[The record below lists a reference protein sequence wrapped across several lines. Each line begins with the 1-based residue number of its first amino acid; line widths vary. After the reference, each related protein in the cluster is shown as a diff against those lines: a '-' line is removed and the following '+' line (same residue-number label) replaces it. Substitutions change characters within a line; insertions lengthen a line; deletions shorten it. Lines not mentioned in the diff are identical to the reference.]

1 MLTLTFAEGE
11 APPDARG
18 GREAN
23 IWRDEH
29 GQICARG
36 FVAASG
42 RWMECPGLGV
52 FAFDARSTVVR
63 AWPAP
68 GTSRAEIHNRF
79 TRTLQPP
86 ILQAMGWQALHASG
100 IAGPDGSA
108 ALCGVSGSGKST
120 LAYALGQSG
129 FNQTADDGVVIRVG
143 RDGVFAH
150 PVPFAPKLRGAAAG
164 HFQLADPAPINATQR
179 QYLPLK
185 IIFMVHQDARRA
197 GAVHI
202 ERVRATAAFPALV
215 SHAHSFDPDEPASA
229 RQFADDYL
237 NVAARVPVFSLRY
250 HPDVAR
256 LAEVIDAVSLVAAEH
271 GVVPVRHE
279 ACLAEAA
286 QPRRRA
292 PAVP

>member
-42 RWMECPGLGV
+42 RWMDCPGLGV

-68 GTSRAEIHNRF
+68 GTSRAEIDNRF

-100 IAGPDGSA
+100 IAGPDGA
-108 ALCGVSGSGKST
+108 AAFCGVSGSGKST
-120 LAYALGQSG
+120 LAYALGQWG
-129 FNQTADDGVVIRVG
+129 FNQFADDGVVIRVG

-150 PVPFAPKLRGAAAG
+150 PVPFAPKLRGVAAR
-164 HFQLADPAPINATQR
+164 HFSLADPAPIHAAPR
-179 QYLPLK
+179 HYLPLR
-185 IIFMVHQDARRA
+185 IIFVVHQDARRA
-197 GAVHI
+197 GAVRI
-202 ERVRATAAFPALV
+202 ERVRATAAFLALV
-215 SHAHSFDPDEPASA
+215 SHAHSFDPDEPAMA

-237 NVAARVPVFSLRY
+237 NVAGRVPVYSLRY

-256 LAEVIDAVSLVAAEH
+256 LAEVIDEVSIVAADL
-271 GVVPVRHE
+271 GVVPVHQE
-279 ACLAEAA
+279 AC
-286 QPRRRA
+286 RA

>member
-36 FVAASG
+36 FVGAAG

-63 AWPAP
+63 AWLAS
-68 GTSRAEIHNRF
+68 GTSPNEVADRF
-79 TRTLQPP
+79 TRTLLPP

-100 IAGPDGSA
+100 VAGLEGTV

-150 PVPFAPKLRGAAAG
+150 PVPFAPKLRGAAAM
-164 HFQLADPAPINATQR
+164 HFGLADPAPINVSQR

-185 IIFMVHQDARRA
+185 VIVLLHQDARRPDT
-197 GAVHI
+197 VRLD
-202 ERVRATAAFPALV
+202 RVRPTAAFPALV
-215 SHAHSFDPDEPASA
+215 THAHSFDPDEPVAA

-237 NVAARVPVFSLRY
+237 SVAARVPVFSLSY
-250 HPDVAR
+250 HPNVAR
-256 LAEVIDAVSLVAAEH
+256 LAHVLTAVTALAAEH
-271 GVVPVRHE
+271 GIIPVRR
-279 ACLAEAA
+279 LA
-286 QPRRRA
+286 PVL
-292 PAVP
+292 P